1 MRGRPEAMRYLE
13 GVDRGKARPRIPR
26 GYTVYRTPPTRVFHG
41 LHNITLTIVHQIYQ
55 ITPIL

>member
-1 MRGRPEAMRYLE
+1 MRYLE